1 MEVEAARAKTALDA
15 ERSAKILEARAKEQ
29 AETAIS
35 IGRTPP
41 ARNLA
46 CVILAQNSDMKRLSQ
61 HNQKLTD
68 SLHTANGEID
78 ALKAD
83 KAELETQ

>member
-1 MEVEAARAKTALDA
+1 
-15 ERSAKILEARAKEQ
+15 
-29 AETAIS
+29 
-35 IGRTPP
+35 
-41 ARNLA
+41 
-46 CVILAQNSDMKRLSQ
+46 MKRLSQ